1 MFSPPL
7 SALAL
12 PSRLAHLHSSPLLAS
27 DILLRPVSE
36 LSAALRLAER
46 DVLLLQHAAAEA
58 LAGPAACVAEGH
70 DEEHESAGALLQTGD
85 ARIDALLGGGVQ
97 RGSLTE
103 LVGERCV
110 CLPSCFST
118 LCSHCCTSSSG
129 KTQLLL
135 QLAVHTALGLASASL
150 SSASSTP
157 SSSSAAGRAA
167 RWHAPQGVAYLST
180 SGLASASAL
189 VRRLVE
195 ISDHSVLASL
205 RPSSSAASSGAGA
218 GRAKQARPSVYEAEE
233 VELARE
239 RMLANVHLACVGDG
253 EALEHALLY
262 TLPALIHRC
271 SSDAKDAAAAQQRE
285 EGGGGAAEI
294 GLIIIDDLP
303 ALFQEDN
310 NSGSM
315 SSLVARSRMLFE
327 LADRL
332 KVLAHCGGRE
342 DASTVSSTSAE
353 HTATTPKRRPIAVVV
368 VNHVSDVFE
377 RERALAISSG
387 RELLSLSSSAPASR
401 SIADLPRTLR
411 TAREAGLD
419 APLAFVQQAATFS
432 GLYATND
439 ALLEA
444 LRRGEDARGIDA
456 ATSRLKQAA
465 LGLPWVNGINTR
477 LLLSK
482 SPRKTAGGAG
492 EEGEAGRKEQQ
503 VRRATLLFSPF
514 ASAQKSVRFV
524 IGPGGVRSLE
534 EDAI

>member
-103 LVGERCV
+103 LVGE
-110 CLPSCFST
+110 
-118 LCSHCCTSSSG
+118 SSSG

-503 VRRATLLFSPF
+503 VSRATLLFSPF